1 MTEWL
6 HFHFSLAC
14 TGEGNGNPLQ
24 CSCLENPRDG
34 GAWWAAVYGV
44 AQSRTRL
51 KWLSISSSSIKTRQW
66 INMLFLIAKFETK
79 HCNMYLILGYLWSKD
94 CLKKHCI
101 PVVKYMHSVSLSSH
115 VQLATPHCSLPGS
128 SVHGILQ
135 PRILEQVAIP
145 FSRGSAGRFFIFWAT
160 REAPNI
166 CLVFIKLC
174 YLTFFFLVFI

>member
-1 MTEWL
+1 
-6 HFHFSLAC
+6 
-14 TGEGNGNPLQ
+14 
-24 CSCLENPRDG
+24 
-34 GAWWAAVYGV
+34 
-44 AQSRTRL
+44 
-51 KWLSISSSSIKTRQW
+51 
-66 INMLFLIAKFETK
+66 MLFLIAKFETK
-79 HCNMYLILGYLWSKD
+79 HCNMYLILGYLRSKE

-174 YLTFFFLVFI
+174 YLTFFFLANHLATWLKEPTHWKRPWCWETLNANGKWGSRGWEG